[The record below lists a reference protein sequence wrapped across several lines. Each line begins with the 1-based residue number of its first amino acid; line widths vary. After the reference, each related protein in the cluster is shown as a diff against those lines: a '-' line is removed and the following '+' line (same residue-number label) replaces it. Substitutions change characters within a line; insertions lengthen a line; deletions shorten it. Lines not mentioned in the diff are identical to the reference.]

1 MKKNLFSIVI
11 IALLLVNLVFTG
23 FLAFTIIPAASKT
36 NELVTKVCG
45 AIDLE
50 LEDSDANGVGGVGI
64 ADIEVVDIPDD
75 MTINLKKSSDG
86 KDHVAVIGVA
96 LSVNTKHDDYGKLSE
111 SINTKTSLIKDTI
124 RSTVSSFTLEDMQD
138 KQETVLKT
146 ILTNLRNLFQSDLIV
161 SVHFKSAIYQ

>member
-96 LSVNTKHDDYGKLSE
+96 LSVNTKHEDYGKLSE